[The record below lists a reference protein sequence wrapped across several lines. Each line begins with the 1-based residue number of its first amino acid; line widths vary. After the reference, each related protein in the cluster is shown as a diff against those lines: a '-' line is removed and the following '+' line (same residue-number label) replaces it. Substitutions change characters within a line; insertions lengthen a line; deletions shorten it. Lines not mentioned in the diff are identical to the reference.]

1 MNVPNAVK
9 WTWATVFVLCLGGCS
24 DRQVSQ
30 QNSSQRSD
38 GPISTTGSDKKPIL
52 VQLLKSA
59 DGRWG
64 LLRDG
69 KPYRVLGAGG
79 DGSLALLAACGG
91 NSTRI
96 WGVDGNTE
104 RRLDEAHSHS
114 LTATVG
120 IWLEHVQKGFD
131 YSDPVATATQKE
143 KVQAA
148 VRQFKSHPAVLIWG
162 LGNEMEGYEGGENP
176 NVWKHIEDLAKA
188 VKEIDPHHPT
198 MSVVAEITPAKV
210 KAIHEFCPSLDIIGI
225 NSYGGCTTL
234 PQRYREAGGTK
245 PYMVT
250 EFGPVGTWEVPKNNI
265 GAIEEPDSASKAK
278 MYRASYEVLSTDAQ
292 MCLGTYAFLWGNKQ
306 EGTATWFGMLLPDG
320 QKTNSVDVMHELWST
335 APPKNR
341 CPEIVE
347 FKLDG
352 HNEVAAGQTVTVSM
366 TARDNENDS
375 LKTRWTLSGEAD
387 SYVTGGDYQAAP
399 PIYSNAI
406 RKSDSSGCQ
415 VRLPDDPGL
424 YRLYVEVTDGKGS
437 AATANLP
444 IRVKEPVIAVE
455 PPVDLPYV
463 IFAEEEGESGYTAS
477 GWMGNSAAIA
487 MAMDSTEQ
495 PLSGATCLKCQYQAA
510 AGWAGVAWQDPE
522 GDWGQK
528 PGGKNFTG
536 AKRLRFWARGAS
548 GGEKIKFGLGLIGR
562 DKPYYDSSQNELPFI
577 LTDQWQEYSIDLK
590 GSNLQL
596 IKTPFLW
603 VVEASGKPVVFYL
616 DDVVVE

>member
-1 MNVPNAVK
+1 MDAQFALKISFAVILGVFLCGCFEKQVANQDSIQPSDAPGSTSDSEMN
-9 WTWATVFVLCLGGCS
+9 
-24 DRQVSQ
+24 
-30 QNSSQRSD
+30 
-38 GPISTTGSDKKPIL
+38 PIP
-52 VQLLKSA
+52 VQLLKSD
-59 DGRWG
+59 DGAWN
-64 LLRDG
+64 LLRNG

-79 DGSLALLAACGG
+79 DGSLAMLADCGG

-104 RRLDEAHSHS
+104 RRLDEAHSHN
-114 LTATVG
+114 LTVTVG

-131 YSDPVATATQKE
+131 YSDPASTATQKE

-148 VRQFKSHPAVLIWG
+148 VRRFKTHPAVLVWG

-234 PQRYREAGGTK
+234 PQRYREAGGIK
-245 PYMVT
+245 PYVVT

-278 MYRASYEVLSTDAQ
+278 MYRACYEAFSRDTQV
-292 MCLGTYAFLWGNKQ
+292 CLGSYAFLWGNKQ
-306 EGTATWFGMLLPDG
+306 EGTATWFGMLLPNG
-320 QKTNSVDVMHELWST
+320 QKTNSVDVMSELWR
-335 APPKNR
+335 AEPPKNR

-347 FKLDG
+347 LKLDAG
-352 HNEVAAGQTVTVSM
+352 NEVAAGQTVTVNLA
-366 TARDNENDS
+366 ARDADNDL
-375 LKTRWTLSGEAD
+375 LKTRWTLTGEAN

-399 PIYSNAI
+399 PTFSNAV
-406 RKSDSSGCQ
+406 RQSALDGCQ

-444 IRVKEPVIAVE
+444 IRVKEPAIAAE
-455 PPVDLPYV
+455 PPVDLPFV
-463 IFAEEEGESGYTAS
+463 IFAEKESQSGYAAS

-487 MAMDSTEQ
+487 MSMDSTEQ
-495 PLSGATCLKCQYQAA
+495 PQSGATCLNCQYQAA

-536 AKRLRFWARGAS
+536 AKRLKFWARGGS
-548 GGEKIKFGLGLIGR
+548 GGEKIKFGFGLLGR
-562 DKPYYDSSQNELPFI
+562 DKPYYDSMQKELPLI
-577 LTDQWQEYSIDLK
+577 LTDQWQEYNIDLS
-590 GSNLQL
+590 GSNLQR

-603 VVEASGKPVVFYL
+603 VVEATGRPVAFYL
-616 DDVVVE
+616 DNIVVE

>member
-1 MNVPNAVK
+1 MDVLNAVK
-9 WTWATVFVLCLGGCS
+9 WIWAATLALWLCGCS
-24 DRQVSQ
+24 DQKVSQ
-30 QNSSQRSD
+30 QNTIQRSD
-38 GPISTTGSDKKPIL
+38 GPSSSGSDKKPIP
-52 VQLLKSA
+52 VQLLKSV
-59 DGRWG
+59 DGTWG

-79 DGSLALLAACGG
+79 DGSLALLAECGG

-96 WGVDGNTE
+96 WGVDGATE
-104 RRLDEAHSHS
+104 RRLDEAHSHNM
-114 LTATVG
+114 TVTVG
-120 IWLEHVQKGFD
+120 IWLEQSQKGFD

-210 KAIHEFCPSLDIIGI
+210 NAIHEFCPSLDIIGI

-250 EFGPVGTWEVPKNNI
+250 EFGPVGTWEVPKNDI

-278 MYRASYEVLSTDAQ
+278 MYRACYEALSSDAQ

-306 EGTATWFGMLLPDG
+306 EGTATWFGMLLPGG
-320 QKTNSVDVMHELWST
+320 QKTNSVDVMYEFWRA

-341 CPEIVE
+341 CPEIIE
-347 FKLDG
+347 LKLDG
-352 HNEVAAGQTVTVSM
+352 DNEVAAGQTVTVSM
-366 TARDNENDS
+366 TARDSDNDT
-375 LKTRWTLSGEAD
+375 LKTRWTLSSEAD
-387 SYVTGGDYQAAP
+387 SYVTGGDYQPSP
-399 PIYSNAI
+399 PFYSNAI
-406 RKSDSSGCQ
+406 RKSAASGCQ

-424 YRLYVEVTDGKGS
+424 YRLYVEVSDGKGS

-444 IRVKEPVIAVE
+444 IRVTELAIAAGL
-455 PPVDLPYV
+455 PVDLPFV
-463 IFAEEEGESGYTAS
+463 IYAESDSRSGYTAS
-477 GWMGNSAAIA
+477 GWMGNNSAIS
-487 MAMDSTEQ
+487 MTMDSTEQ
-495 PLSGATCLKCQYQAA
+495 PHSGTACLKCQYGAA

-548 GGEKIKFGLGLIGR
+548 GGEKIKFGFGLLGR
-562 DKPYYDSSQNELPFI
+562 DKPHYDSLQKELP
-577 LTDQWQEYSIDLK
+577 LTLSDQWQKYSIDLT
-590 GSNLQL
+590 GSNLQR

-603 VVEASGKPVVFYL
+603 VVEASGNPVVFYL
-616 DDVVVE
+616 DDIVVE